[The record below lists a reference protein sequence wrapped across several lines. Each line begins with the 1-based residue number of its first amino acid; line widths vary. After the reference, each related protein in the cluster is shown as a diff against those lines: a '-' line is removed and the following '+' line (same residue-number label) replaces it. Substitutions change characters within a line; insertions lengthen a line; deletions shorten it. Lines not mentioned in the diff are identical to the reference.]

1 LAAAEHHSMVQIP
14 PPQDAWERVAAQPA
28 PTTDRYNGVP
38 LGMEAFIPFLQAK
51 DPA

>member
-1 LAAAEHHSMVQIP
+1 MLKPTPLAEA
-14 PPQDAWERVAAQPA
+14 PQDAWERAAAQPA
-28 PTTDRYNGVP
+28 PAADRYNGVP